1 MRWIK
6 WIGLIAGLLLIA
18 SCFMLWASLP
28 ARNIAIS
35 GVNAEGTSFGKPG
48 YFHLLLGGIFL
59 ILHFIPRIWA
69 KRTNLIVA
77 ALNVAWAVR
86 NYFIITVCRQG
97 ECPEKHTG
105 IYLVLI
111 ASGIVLIAV
120 LFPDMKLPQQ
130 PGTIAPKKNE
140 DVTV

>member
-6 WIGLIAGLLLIA
+6 WVGLIAGLLLIA

-28 ARNIAIS
+28 ARNITIS

-48 YFHLLLGGIFL
+48 YFHLLLSSVFL
-59 ILHFIPRIWA
+59 VLHFIPRIWA
-69 KRTNLIVA
+69 KRTNLVVA
-77 ALNVAWAVR
+77 ALNIAWAVR

-111 ASGIVLIAV
+111 ASVFVLIAV

-130 PGTIAPKKNE
+130 PASGASQQNKGATP
-140 DVTV
+140 

>member
-6 WIGLIAGLLLIA
+6 WVGLIAGLLLIA

-28 ARNIAIS
+28 ARNITIS

-48 YFHLLLGGIFL
+48 YFHLLLASVFL
-59 ILHFIPRIWA
+59 VLHFIPRIWA
-69 KRTNLIVA
+69 KRTNLVVA
-77 ALNVAWAVR
+77 ALNIAWAVR

-111 ASGIVLIAV
+111 ASVFVLIAV

-130 PGTIAPKKNE
+130 PANGASQQNKGATP
-140 DVTV
+140 